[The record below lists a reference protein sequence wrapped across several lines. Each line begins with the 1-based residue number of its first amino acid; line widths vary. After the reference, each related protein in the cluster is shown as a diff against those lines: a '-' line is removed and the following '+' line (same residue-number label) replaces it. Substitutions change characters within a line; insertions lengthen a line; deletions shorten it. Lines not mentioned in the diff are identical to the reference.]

1 MRITVH
7 PIILDR
13 NHEAPIPDG
22 YEIIESEVQFLLHAN
37 DKMPLIIRGQRLC
50 DWAQNYYDGRNIT
63 YNEIVLPKF
72 HLVDSFPG
80 LTNEQAQYI
89 CELLG
94 KRISTL
100 ENFSANEILFA
111 CFPIPLWESLP
122 SLKHSAEWLLWLDET
137 IPNNAFTP
145 VLRTIT
151 TDWKNSCPEASTL
164 YDIVDPLTARET
176 LQKWLGGKIT
186 SFIKQFGQFPITI
199 SEKWILDLQKTWNLE
214 IIKTNGTFL
223 LDIIKIPIEW
233 RFKHFIAVRTLEFFE
248 KHTDSEQFTNE
259 IFDALTRFLS
269 GNDLLRLS
277 VIKPI
282 SEPEKIPDKP
292 ELVINWFTQEYLPF
306 RERQVATKSEEL
318 PPRVLEYGKEFAFW
332 YLDFYPKAL
341 LSKKYL
347 SFFKSKNLRDL
358 DSSHVNL
365 LIILD
370 GLQAI
375 DAKYLLANL
384 LSFVGRNRLV
394 MTENDYCF
402 APLPTVTDFSKG
414 ALVHGVQPTFMKEF
428 ALLGE
433 DVSEYQ
439 TPVPKLQEAKPGS
452 LFMWRIQ
459 DPDHTYHSKNRSS
472 MLRKDVEGSL
482 STIAAKILDVV
493 NNVSVT
499 QPLRIIITT
508 DHGRFLGT
516 SIRDIDIPANM
527 EAHGRAAWGKTN
539 IEYNETGY
547 KIENDLVFLS
557 KDRFGL
563 ISDDAAVILTDH
575 AFRSEKQKKEIC
587 THGGLF
593 PEEVIIPWMVFE
605 RNISKPEIEIKINGK
620 GQANQPGSVKVTVV
634 NPSAIDIVISKI
646 EFVFNEDDKYG
657 LNVNQEIAGLEKRV
671 FEINIPVWPSSEQV
685 VQGSAQAI
693 IQLPEGDEYT
703 SDINLSG
710 LQVTELYTRDKSLLE
725 GLDL

>member
-7 PIILDR
+7 PIVLDR
-13 NHEAPIPDG
+13 NREAPIPDG

-37 DKMPLIIRGQRLC
+37 DKMPLIIRGQQLC

-63 YNEIVLPKF
+63 YNEIVLPKVR
-72 HLVDSFPG
+72 LVDSFPG
-80 LTNEQAQYI
+80 LTSEQAQYI
-89 CELLG
+89 CELLE
-94 KRISTL
+94 KKISTL
-100 ENFSANEILFA
+100 QNFSANEILFT
-111 CFPIPLWESLP
+111 CFPIPLWEGLP

-137 IPNNAFTP
+137 NPNIAFTP

-151 TDWKNSCPEASTL
+151 TDWKNACPEASSQ
-164 YDIVDPLTARET
+164 YDILDPLAARES
-176 LQKWLGGKIT
+176 LQKWLGAKIT
-186 SFIKQFGQFPITI
+186 PFIKQFGQFPVTI
-199 SEKWILDLQKTWNLE
+199 PEKWTLDLQKTWNME
-214 IIKTNGTFL
+214 IIKTNGSFL
-223 LDIIKIPIEW
+223 LEIIKIPIEW
-233 RFKHFIAVRTLEFFE
+233 RFKQFVALRTLEFFE
-248 KHTDSEQFTNE
+248 KHTDSELFTNG
-259 IFDALTRFLS
+259 IYDALTRLLS
-269 GNDLLRLS
+269 GNDLFRLRL
-277 VIKPI
+277 IKPI
-282 SEPEKIPDKP
+282 PEPAKVPDKP
-292 ELVINWFTQEYLPF
+292 KFVISWFTQEYLPF
-306 RERQVATKSEEL
+306 REWQIATKSEEL
-318 PPRVLEYGKEFAFW
+318 PARVLEFGKEFAFW

-341 LSKKYL
+341 FSKKYL
-347 SFFKSKNLRDL
+347 SFFKSKDLRDL
-358 DSSHVNL
+358 DSKHVNL

-370 GLQAI
+370 GLHAI

-384 LSFVGRNRLV
+384 LKFVGRNHLV

-452 LFMWRIQ
+452 LLMWRIQ
-459 DPDHTYHSKNRSS
+459 DPDHTYHAKNKSS

-482 STIAAKILDVV
+482 LTIAAKILDVV

-516 SIRDIDIPANM
+516 SKRDVDIPANM
-527 EAHGRAAWGKTN
+527 EAHGRAAWGKTD

-563 ISDDAAVILTDH
+563 MSDDAAVILTDH
-575 AFRSEKQKKEIC
+575 AFRSEKQGKEISP
-587 THGGLF
+587 HGGLF

-605 RNISKPEIEIKINGK
+605 RNISRPEIEINIDGK
-620 GQANQPGSVKVTVV
+620 GQANQSGSVKVTII
-634 NPSAIDIVISKI
+634 NPSSIDFFIPII
-646 EFVFNEDDKYG
+646 EFIFSDEDKYVI
-657 LNVNQEIAGLEKRV
+657 NVNQEIPGLDKRV
-671 FEINIPVWPSSEQV
+671 FEINIPVWPSSEQITK
-685 VQGSAQAI
+685 GSARAI

-703 SDINLSG
+703 SEINLSG